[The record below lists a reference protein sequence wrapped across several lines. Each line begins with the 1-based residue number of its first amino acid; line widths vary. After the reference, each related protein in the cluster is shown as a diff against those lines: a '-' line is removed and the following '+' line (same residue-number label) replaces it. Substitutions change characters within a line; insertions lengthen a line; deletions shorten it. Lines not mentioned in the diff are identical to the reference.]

1 MAQQDK
7 RNFNEIKKENQEKQ
21 QQSAVEAYVK
31 EVINKNE
38 EAKKEEPNNRKE
50 IGISFLSFEDTYVL
64 NALNVISK
72 SIDWEF
78 ESGVVSHA
86 IYLKCKY
93 NSILSDMAKFG
104 MSKEEFDS
112 RIQDIADF
120 AENEVNK
127 IVKSTNSLV

>member
-21 QQSAVEAYVK
+21 QSAVEAYVK
-31 EVINKNE
+31 EVVNKNE
-38 EAKKEEPNNRKE
+38 EEKKEETVNNKDVD
-50 IGISFLSFEDTYVL
+50 ILSFEDTYVL
-64 NALNVISK
+64 NALTVVSK

>member
-7 RNFNEIKKENQEKQ
+7 RNFNETKKENQEK

-31 EVINKNE
+31 EVVNKNE
-38 EAKKEEPNNRKE
+38 EAKKEETVSNKDVS
-50 IGISFLSFEDTYVL
+50 ILSFEDTYVL

-104 MSKEEFDS
+104 MTKEEFDS

>member
-21 QQSAVEAYVK
+21 QSTVEAYVK
-31 EVINKNE
+31 EVVNKNE
-38 EAKKEEPNNRKE
+38 EAKKEETVNTKDVD
-50 IGISFLSFEDTYVL
+50 ILSFEDTYVL
-64 NALNVISK
+64 NALNVVSK

-104 MSKEEFDS
+104 MTKEEFDS

>member
-1 MAQQDK
+1 MTQQDK

-21 QQSAVEAYVK
+21 QSAVEAYVK
-31 EVINKNE
+31 EVVNKNE
-38 EAKKEEPNNRKE
+38 EAKKEETVSNKD
-50 IGISFLSFEDTYVL
+50 IDILSFEDTYVL
-64 NALNVISK
+64 NALNVVAK

-104 MSKEEFDS
+104 MTKEEFDS

>member
-21 QQSAVEAYVK
+21 QSAVEAYVK
-31 EVINKNE
+31 EVVNKNE
-38 EAKKEEPNNRKE
+38 EAKKEEPNNREE

-78 ESGVVSHA
+78 EGGVVSHA

>member
-21 QQSAVEAYVK
+21 QSAVEAYVK
-31 EVINKNE
+31 EVVNKNE
-38 EAKKEEPNNRKE
+38 EAKKEETVSNKDVV
-50 IGISFLSFEDTYVL
+50 ILSFEDTYVL
-64 NALNVISK
+64 NALNVVSK

-104 MSKEEFDS
+104 MTKEEFDS

-127 IVKSTNSLV
+127 IVKSANSLV

>member
-21 QQSAVEAYVK
+21 QSVEAYVK

-38 EAKKEEPNNRKE
+38 EVKKEEPNNREE

-64 NALNVISK
+64 NALNVVSK

-104 MSKEEFDS
+104 MTKEEFDS

>member
-21 QQSAVEAYVK
+21 QSAVEAYVK
-31 EVINKNE
+31 EVANKNE
-38 EAKKEEPNNRKE
+38 ELKKEETVSNKDVS
-50 IGISFLSFEDTYVL
+50 ILSFEDIYVL
-64 NALNVISK
+64 NALNVVSK

>member
-21 QQSAVEAYVK
+21 QSAVEAYVK
-31 EVINKNE
+31 EVVNKNE
-38 EAKKEEPNNRKE
+38 EAKKEETVSNKDVS
-50 IGISFLSFEDTYVL
+50 ILSFEDTYVL
-64 NALNVISK
+64 NALKVVSK

-104 MSKEEFDS
+104 MTKEEFDS

>member
-21 QQSAVEAYVK
+21 QSAVEAYVK
-31 EVINKNE
+31 EVVNKNE
-38 EAKKEEPNNRKE
+38 EAKKEEPNNREE

-64 NALNVISK
+64 NALNIISK

>member
-1 MAQQDK
+1 MAQHDK

-21 QQSAVEAYVK
+21 QSAVEAYVK
-31 EVINKNE
+31 EVVNKNE
-38 EAKKEEPNNRKE
+38 EAKKEETVSNKDVV
-50 IGISFLSFEDTYVL
+50 ILSFEDTYVL
-64 NALNVISK
+64 NALNVVSK

>member
-21 QQSAVEAYVK
+21 QSAVEAYVK
-31 EVINKNE
+31 EVVNKNE
-38 EAKKEEPNNRKE
+38 EAKKEETVSNKD
-50 IGISFLSFEDTYVL
+50 IDILSFEDTYVL
-64 NALNVISK
+64 NALNVVSK

-78 ESGVVSHA
+78 ESGIVSHA

-104 MSKEEFDS
+104 MTKEEFDS

-127 IVKSTNSLV
+127 IVKSANSLV

>member
-21 QQSAVEAYVK
+21 QSAVEAYVK
-31 EVINKNE
+31 EVVNKNE
-38 EAKKEEPNNRKE
+38 EAKKEETVSNKDVV
-50 IGISFLSFEDTYVL
+50 ILSFEDTYVL
-64 NALNVISK
+64 NALNVVSK

-93 NSILSDMAKFG
+93 NSILSDIAKFG

>member
-31 EVINKNE
+31 EVVNKNE
-38 EAKKEEPNNRKE
+38 EAKKEETVNTKDVD
-50 IGISFLSFEDTYVL
+50 ILSFEDTYVL
-64 NALNVISK
+64 NALNVVSK

>member
-7 RNFNEIKKENQEKQ
+7 RNFNEIKKENQEKR
-21 QQSAVEAYVK
+21 QSAVEAYVK
-31 EVINKNE
+31 EVVNKNE
-38 EAKKEEPNNRKE
+38 EEKKEEPNNRKE

>member
-31 EVINKNE
+31 EVVNKNE
-38 EAKKEEPNNRKE
+38 EAKKEEPNNREE

-64 NALNVISK
+64 NALNVVSK

>member
-21 QQSAVEAYVK
+21 QSAVEAYVK
-31 EVINKNE
+31 EVVNKNE
-38 EAKKEEPNNRKE
+38 EEKKEETVSNKDVV
-50 IGISFLSFEDTYVL
+50 ILSFEDTYVL
-64 NALNVISK
+64 NALNVVSK

>member
-21 QQSAVEAYVK
+21 QSAVEAYVK
-31 EVINKNE
+31 EVVNKNE
-38 EAKKEEPNNRKE
+38 EAKKEETVSNKD
-50 IGISFLSFEDTYVL
+50 IDILSFEDTYVL
-64 NALNVISK
+64 NALNVVSK

-104 MSKEEFDS
+104 MVKEEFDS

>member
-1 MAQQDK
+1 MAQHDK
-7 RNFNEIKKENQEKQ
+7 RNFNEIKQQNQEKQ
-21 QQSAVEAYVK
+21 QPEVEVK

-38 EAKKEEPNNRKE
+38 EVKKEAPNNREE

-64 NALNVISK
+64 NALAVVSK

>member
-21 QQSAVEAYVK
+21 QSAVEVYVK
-31 EVINKNE
+31 EVANKNE
-38 EAKKEEPNNRKE
+38 ELKKEETVSNKDVV
-50 IGISFLSFEDTYVL
+50 ILSFEDTYVL
-64 NALNVISK
+64 NALNVVSK

>member
-1 MAQQDK
+1 MTQQDK

-21 QQSAVEAYVK
+21 QSVEAYVK

-38 EAKKEEPNNRKE
+38 EVKKEEPNNREE

-64 NALNVISK
+64 NALNVVSK

-104 MSKEEFDS
+104 MTKEEFDS

>member
-21 QQSAVEAYVK
+21 QSAVEAYVK
-31 EVINKNE
+31 EVVNKNE
-38 EAKKEEPNNRKE
+38 EAKKEETVSNKDVS
-50 IGISFLSFEDTYVL
+50 ILSFEDTYVL
-64 NALNVISK
+64 NALNVVSK

-104 MSKEEFDS
+104 MTKEEFDS

>member
-1 MAQQDK
+1 MTQQDK

-21 QQSAVEAYVK
+21 QSAVEAYVK
-31 EVINKNE
+31 EVVNKNE
-38 EAKKEEPNNRKE
+38 EAKKEETVSNKD
-50 IGISFLSFEDTYVL
+50 IDILSFEDTYVL
-64 NALNVISK
+64 NALTVVSK

>member
-21 QQSAVEAYVK
+21 QSAVEAYVK
-31 EVINKNE
+31 EVVNKNE
-38 EAKKEEPNNRKE
+38 EAKKEETVSNKD
-50 IGISFLSFEDTYVL
+50 IDILSFEDTYVL
-64 NALNVISK
+64 NALNVVSR

-104 MSKEEFDS
+104 MTKEEFDS

>member
-21 QQSAVEAYVK
+21 QSAVEAYVK
-31 EVINKNE
+31 EVVNKNE
-38 EAKKEEPNNRKE
+38 ELKKEETVNNKGVS
-50 IGISFLSFEDTYVL
+50 ILSFEDTYVL
-64 NALNVISK
+64 NALNVVAK

>member
-21 QQSAVEAYVK
+21 QSAVEAYVK
-31 EVINKNE
+31 EVVNKNE
-38 EAKKEEPNNRKE
+38 ETKKEETVSNKDVD
-50 IGISFLSFEDTYVL
+50 ILSFEDTYVL
-64 NALNVISK
+64 NALNIVAK

>member
-1 MAQQDK
+1 MAQHDK

-21 QQSAVEAYVK
+21 QSVEAYVK
-31 EVINKNE
+31 EVINKSE
-38 EAKKEEPNNRKE
+38 EIQKEEPDNREE

-64 NALNVISK
+64 NALNVVSK

-104 MSKEEFDS
+104 MSKEEFDY

>member
-31 EVINKNE
+31 EVVNKNE
-38 EAKKEEPNNRKE
+38 EAKKEETVSNKDVS
-50 IGISFLSFEDTYVL
+50 ILSFEDTYVL
-64 NALNVISK
+64 NALNVVSK

-104 MSKEEFDS
+104 MAKEEFDS

>member
-21 QQSAVEAYVK
+21 QSAVEAYVK
-31 EVINKNE
+31 EVVNKNDE
-38 EAKKEEPNNRKE
+38 VKKEETVSNKD
-50 IGISFLSFEDTYVL
+50 IDILSFEDTYVL
-64 NALNVISK
+64 NALNVVSK

-104 MSKEEFDS
+104 MTKEEFDS

-127 IVKSTNSLV
+127 IVKSANSLI

>member
-1 MAQQDK
+1 MAQHDK

-21 QQSAVEAYVK
+21 QQSVVEAYVK
-31 EVINKNE
+31 EVVNKNE
-38 EAKKEEPNNRKE
+38 EAKKEESVSNKDVV
-50 IGISFLSFEDTYVL
+50 ILSFEDTYVL
-64 NALNVISK
+64 NALNVVSK

-104 MSKEEFDS
+104 MTKEEFDS

-127 IVKSTNSLV
+127 IVKSTNSLI

>member
-31 EVINKNE
+31 EVVNKNE
-38 EAKKEEPNNRKE
+38 EVKKEETVSNKDVS
-50 IGISFLSFEDTYVL
+50 ILSFEDTYVL
-64 NALNVISK
+64 NALNVVSK

-104 MSKEEFDS
+104 MTKEEFDS

>member
-21 QQSAVEAYVK
+21 QSAVEAYVK
-31 EVINKNE
+31 EVVNKNE
-38 EAKKEEPNNRKE
+38 EAKKEETVRNNKD
-50 IGISFLSFEDTYVL
+50 IDILSFEDTYVL
-64 NALNVISK
+64 NALNVVSK

-104 MSKEEFDS
+104 MTKEEFDS

>member
-1 MAQQDK
+1 MAQHDK

-21 QQSAVEAYVK
+21 QSAVEAYVK
-31 EVINKNE
+31 EVVNKNE
-38 EAKKEEPNNRKE
+38 EAKKEETVSNKDVS
-50 IGISFLSFEDTYVL
+50 ILSFEDTYVL
-64 NALNVISK
+64 NALNVVAK

>member
-21 QQSAVEAYVK
+21 QSAVEAYVK
-31 EVINKNE
+31 EVVNKNE
-38 EAKKEEPNNRKE
+38 EEKKEEPNNRKE

>member
-21 QQSAVEAYVK
+21 QSAVEAYVK
-31 EVINKNE
+31 EVVNKNE
-38 EAKKEEPNNRKE
+38 EAKKEETVNNKDVD
-50 IGISFLSFEDTYVL
+50 ILSFEDTYVL
-64 NALNVISK
+64 NALNVVAK

-104 MSKEEFDS
+104 MTKEEFDS

>member
-31 EVINKNE
+31 EVVNKNE
-38 EAKKEEPNNRKE
+38 EAKKEETVSNKDVS
-50 IGISFLSFEDTYVL
+50 ILSFEDTYVL
-64 NALNVISK
+64 NALNVVAK

>member
-21 QQSAVEAYVK
+21 QSAVEAYVK
-31 EVINKNE
+31 EVVNKNE
-38 EAKKEEPNNRKE
+38 EAKKEETVSNKD
-50 IGISFLSFEDTYVL
+50 IDILSFEDTYVL
-64 NALNVISK
+64 NALNVVAK

-120 AENEVNK
+120 AENKVNK

>member
-21 QQSAVEAYVK
+21 QSAVEAYVK
-31 EVINKNE
+31 EVVNKNE
-38 EAKKEEPNNRKE
+38 EAKKEETVSNKD
-50 IGISFLSFEDTYVL
+50 IDILSFEDTYVL
-64 NALNVISK
+64 NALNVVSK

>member
-1 MAQQDK
+1 MTQQDK

-21 QQSAVEAYVK
+21 QSAVEAYVK
-31 EVINKNE
+31 EVVNKNE
-38 EAKKEEPNNRKE
+38 EAKKEETVSNKDVS
-50 IGISFLSFEDTYVL
+50 ILSFEDTYVL
-64 NALNVISK
+64 NALNVVAK

>member
-21 QQSAVEAYVK
+21 QSAVEAYVK
-31 EVINKNE
+31 EVVNKNE
-38 EAKKEEPNNRKE
+38 EAKKEETVSNKDVD
-50 IGISFLSFEDTYVL
+50 ILSFEDTYVL
-64 NALNVISK
+64 NALTVVSK

-120 AENEVNK
+120 AENEINK